1 MQPESLSAPA
11 GGGIRFRRRT
21 QIQPVYVA
29 PTGLK
34 GQKDILF
41 PHGCRRGL
49 AYGARF
55 AGSLRCLIQRLRGN
69 RVRGL
74 PHLL

>member
-21 QIQPVYVA
+21 KSKPVYVA
-29 PTGLK
+29 PTGLR

-41 PHGCRRGL
+41 PNGWRRGL

-55 AGSLRCLIQRLRGN
+55 AGSLGCLS
-69 RVRGL
+69 
-74 PHLL
+74 